1 MQNRYI
7 VIFALEGAGFG
18 VIFYLLAREAVRSVF
33 DVTEL
38 IPQFPYAG
46 IVANAVGGT
55 AVLLLLDFLTV
66 SVARRLGLHKV

>member
-1 MQNRYI
+1 
-7 VIFALEGAGFG
+7 VT
-18 VIFYLLAREAVRSVF
+18 FYLLAREAVRSVF

-55 AVLLLLDFLTV
+55 AMLLLVGFVTV
-66 SVARRLGLHKV
+66 SVGRHLGLYKV